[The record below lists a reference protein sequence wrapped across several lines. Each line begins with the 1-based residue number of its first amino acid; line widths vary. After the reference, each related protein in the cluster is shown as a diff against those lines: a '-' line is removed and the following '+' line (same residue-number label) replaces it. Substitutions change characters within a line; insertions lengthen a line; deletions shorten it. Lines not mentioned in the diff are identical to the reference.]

1 MKKRSLFCLP
11 FSALLLTGIFGA
23 SFLNFSNKNT
33 SELVSAST
41 GSYSRNLSTYY
52 TSAFSHKVTSSQ
64 YGTTL
69 LNTLHELLY
78 DTHGTYNTYDDLW
91 NITKDTDYDLD
102 NPDNIVLLYSRQSID
117 GTPTASSWNRE
128 HVWCKS
134 LSGGLYTKV
143 SGTTTGA
150 GSDIHH
156 LRPASTAYNSTR
168 GNTPYG
174 VVSDHIAC
182 NRMGDTECYMDS
194 SNFEPAD
201 YLKGDIARVIMY
213 MYTHYSTEVSGTSTK
228 SGALSIT
235 NIVNKSTSQA
245 AWDLLMDWNELDPV
259 DYSEII
265 RNNKACYYT
274 GNYNPFIDHPEF
286 ARMIWDDTSSQQAG
300 LFFQTSY
307 KTVNVGSNYT
317 NTASAYGN
325 VTSSDSIVYT
335 SDNPEIAS
343 VNSSTGQVTGVSN
356 GVARIKARATINNV
370 SRISYHFVVV
380 GSGYTPKYTMNAS
393 GIVYTPISSSSARA
407 SETIG
412 SETVSFSNTYT
423 KANYHTQM
431 TGGQTA
437 TLTISNFPKTIKSI
451 TLSMHSN
458 KSSGAGTITVTVG
471 GSNYSSKTGNFSSI
485 YGSYSESYVPIDMT
499 NSSASKKTGT
509 IVITIAVSTSSLFFE
524 KAIIDYTE
532 RTVTKASS
540 ISVSPSTILMTPGE
554 DNILTT
560 NFSPSNTTL
569 KTNTWSSSNTSVAT
583 VTKYGL
589 VRAISVGS
597 ATITATA
604 SDGSGKTGTSLITVS
619 NSVAP
624 SGDPTVTGV
633 TVTPNSTSLDVT
645 TNPTANLTAVVNGTN
660 NPSQAVTWTVSA
672 SNPSGCVT
680 VNSGGVVTAVSAG
693 SATVKATSVADS
705 NYSGTCTITV
715 TNTPKTLSSITLDTT
730 NVQKS
735 FTVNNTFNYTGLVVT
750 AHYTD
755 STSSTVTPASV
766 TSPNMSTTGQKT
778 VTVSYTYGGTTKTAN
793 YAITVLESGGSE
805 TSSYTWDLSIAS
817 YETPTSAALV
827 TWSSECATM
836 TAERAE
842 GKTAANNYLG
852 GDSNARTSSRFYSGN
867 TMRFTPASNYE
878 ITSVVFTATSTNY
891 ANALKDT
898 NWTNATA
905 SVSETAVTITPTDGS
920 QEFYGVHGGTIGG
933 TSVVVNYSYTPQASL
948 SSITLDTTNV
958 QTTFSVG
965 DTFNY
970 TGLVVTAHYTDS
982 SSKTVT
988 PSSVSTPSTATTGD
1002 KSVTVTYTE
1011 NDVAKT
1017 ANYTITVTANPSI
1030 NWTAPTINVYSGSTL
1045 SGSDVNAWAVTYNDG
1060 AGHQTVLTYNQLTVK
1075 LGESAISIPHTW
1087 NASDD
1092 GKTLTATYNSLTTSE
1107 SSAVQI
1113 TQSVNT
1119 ITKTSESSEVTSNL
1133 TFTAACGGSGTAD
1146 HGETWTVT
1154 SDAAESTYDSTK
1166 GIHYGTSSAA
1176 VEYIQLVSDSFTTG
1190 TITQVVVNASG
1201 ASGVT
1206 GSVSVTVGGNA
1217 FGEVQSFNSTASDK
1231 TFTGTASAGQIVVR
1245 IYKAAAANKAIYC
1258 KSVVV
1263 TNNVPGSSTV
1273 ISNNVNHIAAQRVAV
1288 KFANAFNAA
1297 MDTTSG
1303 CTTNLSSAW
1312 STCSSAYDTFL
1323 SEAAALGENEEAYAK
1338 SLIANATKQYTD
1350 DSGEACIERM
1360 MKTYQVC
1367 VQKHGQTPFMSEL
1380 VSLSKISINPL
1391 QVSVKNSST
1400 AIIIIAISAT
1410 SLIVIAGYFYFRKKK
1425 EN

>member
-174 VVSDHIAC
+174 VVSDHIAS

-412 SETVSFSNTYT
+412 SETVTFRNTYT
-423 KANYHTQM
+423 TAKFHTQI
-431 TGGQTA
+431 TDNKTA
-437 TLTISNFPKTIKSI
+437 ILTINNFPGTIKSI
-451 TLSMHSN
+451 ILSMHSN
-458 KSSGAGTITVTVG
+458 KSAGTGTITVTVG
-471 GSNYSSKTGNFSSI
+471 GSSYSSKSGTFASI
-485 YGSYSESYVPIDMT
+485 NGSYSESYVPIDMT

-509 IVITIAVSTSSLFFE
+509 IVITISVTVKSFFFE

-532 RTVTKASS
+532 RTVTKVSS
-540 ISVSPSTILMTPGE
+540 ISVSPSSISMTPGE

-619 NSVAP
+619 NSVTP

-715 TNTPKTLSSITLDTT
+715 TNSPKTLSSITLDTT

-735 FTVNNTFNYTGLVVT
+735 FTVNDTFNYTGLVVT

-755 STSSTVTPASV
+755 STSSTVTPTSV
-766 TSPNMSTTGQKT
+766 TSPNMSTAGQKT
-778 VTVSYTYGGTTKTAN
+778 VTVSYMLNSVTKEA
-793 YAITVLESGGSE
+793 
-805 TSSYTWDLSIAS
+805 SYTISVSAASSNVTVSVSIA
-817 YETPTSAALV
+817 E
-827 TWSSECATM
+827 
-836 TAERAE
+836 
-842 GKTAANNYLG
+842 
-852 GDSNARTSSRFYSGN
+852 
-867 TMRFTPASNYE
+867 
-878 ITSVVFTATSTNY
+878 Y
-891 ANALKDT
+891 ANTNSWSNGAKYESIALDAI
-898 NWTNATA
+898 ATA
-905 SVSETAVTITPTDGS
+905 SVIDGGSNSGKYYTSGNEWRYYQTESPSIQISLASGYELVSITLTYNISNTGALFNGQTQLSSGVAISASGSSALYTVGNSESATNGQVKFTNISVTYHQTAQAVT
-920 QEFYGVHGGTIGG
+920 
-933 TSVVVNYSYTPQASL
+933 L
-948 SSITLDTTNV
+948 SSITLDTSNV

-970 TGLVVTAHYTDS
+970 TGLVVTAHYSDS
-982 SSKTVT
+982 SSSTVT
-988 PSSVSTPSTATTGD
+988 PTSVSSPSMSTTGN
-1002 KSVTVTYTE
+1002 KTVTVTYTE
-1011 NDVAKT
+1011 NAVSKT
-1017 ANYTITVTANPSI
+1017 ATYSITVNSNPSI
-1030 NWTAPTINVYSGSTL
+1030 S
-1045 SGSDVNAWAVTYNDG
+1045 
-1060 AGHQTVLTYNQLTVK
+1060 
-1075 LGESAISIPHTW
+1075 
-1087 NASDD
+1087 
-1092 GKTLTATYNSLTTSE
+1092 
-1107 SSAVQI
+1107 
-1113 TQSVNT
+1113 
-1119 ITKTSESSEVTSNL
+1119 
-1133 TFTAACGGSGTAD
+1133 
-1146 HGETWTVT
+1146 
-1154 SDAAESTYDSTK
+1154 
-1166 GIHYGTSSAA
+1166 
-1176 VEYIQLVSDSFTTG
+1176 
-1190 TITQVVVNASG
+1190 
-1201 ASGVT
+1201 
-1206 GSVSVTVGGNA
+1206 
-1217 FGEVQSFNSTASDK
+1217 
-1231 TFTGTASAGQIVVR
+1231 
-1245 IYKAAAANKAIYC
+1245 
-1258 KSVVV
+1258 
-1263 TNNVPGSSTV
+1263 
-1273 ISNNVNHIAAQRVAV
+1273 
-1288 KFANAFNAA
+1288 
-1297 MDTTSG
+1297 
-1303 CTTNLSSAW
+1303 
-1312 STCSSAYDTFL
+1312 
-1323 SEAAALGENEEAYAK
+1323 
-1338 SLIANATKQYTD
+1338 
-1350 DSGEACIERM
+1350 
-1360 MKTYQVC
+1360 
-1367 VQKHGQTPFMSEL
+1367 
-1380 VSLSKISINPL
+1380 
-1391 QVSVKNSST
+1391 
-1400 AIIIIAISAT
+1400 
-1410 SLIVIAGYFYFRKKK
+1410 
-1425 EN
+1425 